1 MKIRT
6 VTALAFC
13 LALGATGALSQTIP
27 TDLKPS
33 RIAGT
38 GITVADLEKQK
49 AFYTDVLG
57 MKLIRTYARD
67 GAPFEYIM
75 AIPSS
80 QGEGAVL
87 ALLKGVREPGATTY
101 GRLILIVPD
110 ADKLATALTAQGIP
124 ARKVAEGAYFFSD
137 PEGNAVEAFQP
148 PKIVNP

>member
-1 MKIRT
+1 
-6 VTALAFC
+6 
-13 LALGATGALSQTIP
+13 
-27 TDLKPS
+27 
-33 RIAGT
+33 
-38 GITVADLEKQK
+38 
-49 AFYTDVLG
+49 
-57 MKLIRTYARD
+57 
-67 GAPFEYIM
+67 M